1 MPAPVHAGLARLA
14 GRWALAERA
23 AHKLLGDLNERELTI
38 ARGAGAGLLFHASG
52 SMPTY
57 ALGTAEPF
65 VQEALV
71 AALRPGMVVYDIG
84 CNVGFYAVI
93 AARAV
98 GAGGRVIAFDALPA
112 NVAATLANAARNGQD
127 NVEAHARA
135 VGSFDGRAR
144 FATASRS
151 VWGRLDDGGDVEVE
165 VVALDG
171 PIAAGTLPVP
181 DVVKLD
187 IEGGEAAALTGLQRT
202 LREHRPLVF
211 VETHGTEAEVR
222 AALAGYD
229 LRRLDPSR
237 PDANAHFLAT
247 PRPRA
252 R

>member
-1 MPAPVHAGLARLA
+1 MPSPVHAGLARLA

-23 AHKLLGDLNERELTI
+23 AHRILGDLNEREVTI
-38 ARGAGAGLLFHASG
+38 ARGAGAGLRFHAGG

-65 VQEALV
+65 VQDALV

-98 GAGGRVIAFDALPA
+98 GPGGRVIAFDALPA
-112 NVAATLANAARNGQD
+112 NVAATLANAARNGQR
-127 NVEAHARA
+127 NVEAHAQA
-135 VGSFDGRAR
+135 VGAFDGRAS
-144 FATASRS
+144 FASGSRS
-151 VWGRLDDGGDVEVE
+151 VWGRLDEAGDLDVD

-171 PIAAGTLPVP
+171 PIAAGALPVP
-181 DVVKLD
+181 DVIKLD
-187 IEGGEAAALTGLQRT
+187 IEGGEAGALAGLRRT
-202 LREHRPLVF
+202 LREHRPVVF
-211 VETHGTEAEVR
+211 VETHGTEAAVR

-229 LRRLDPSR
+229 LRRLDPRR

-247 PRPRA
+247 PRL
-252 R
+252 